1 LQLSDTS
8 LLQHLESI
16 AAQLEIEVCYEDLS
30 DEEILIRSGGCKLL
44 GRNLIIIDSRRP
56 TEEQAQ
62 ILARELLRYD
72 LEDLYILP
80 QVREF
85 IFSQSSP
92 REKNLPQR

>member
-1 LQLSDTS
+1 MSDTIS
-8 LLQHLESI
+8 ATLLLQQLESI
-16 AAQLEIEVCYEDLS
+16 AAQLEIEVCLS

-56 TEEQAQ
+56 TNEQAQ
-62 ILARELLRYD
+62 ILARELSKYD

-85 IFSQSSP
+85 IFSQSPP